1 MCGRLNL
8 LQNVNLFGS
17 GVTAGVISKS
27 KVILEWSGSLTQY
40 NWGNLDIDRHTR
52 KIPCWLSQA
61 KELPE
66 ARRETQN
73 RSFPYLKKSTV
84 PSTP

>member
-27 KVILEWSGSLTQY
+27 KAILEWSGSLTQY
-40 NWGNLDIDRHTR
+40 NWGNLDIDRYKENTMLVATSQGTTR
-52 KIPCWLSQA
+52 
-61 KELPE
+61 
-66 ARRETQN
+66 N
-73 RSFPYLKKSTV
+73 
-84 PSTP
+84 